1 MCPIFGRF
9 SRPARI
15 LDNGSWLPVFF
26 AAVIC
31 YTFSC
36 IEGDAS
42 IEFCFGKG
50 GFFMRSV
57 KTIQAAKTSYIIMSA
72 LFCVLGFVL
81 IAFPGISV
89 SFVGIAA
96 GIMLIAFG
104 VVKLVGYFSK
114 DLYRLAFQFDLAF
127 GALLVVLGIVILTNP
142 ESALSFL
149 CMMLGIVIMADGF
162 FKLQSSL
169 DARRFGLRSWW
180 AMLGLGVCAG
190 LMGAALL
197 VWPDKSAQVMMIL
210 LGVGLLVE
218 GILNLCMGLF
228 AIKIIKRQQPEIAQT
243 VEYWIDKDE

>member
-1 MCPIFGRF
+1 MG
-9 SRPARI
+9 
-15 LDNGSWLPVFF
+15 
-26 AAVIC
+26 
-31 YTFSC
+31 
-36 IEGDAS
+36 
-42 IEFCFGKG
+42 
-50 GFFMRSV
+50 
-57 KTIQAAKTSYIIMSA
+57 
-72 LFCVLGFVL
+72 
-81 IAFPGISV
+81 
-89 SFVGIAA
+89 
-96 GIMLIAFG
+96 
-104 VVKLVGYFSK
+104 
-114 DLYRLAFQFDLAF
+114 
-127 GALLVVLGIVILTNP
+127 
-142 ESALSFL
+142 